1 MGRIVDFSHKGGYTP
16 KGFLINF
23 AYIDSQQLA
32 KL

>member
-1 MGRIVDFSHKGGYTP
+1 MGRIADFSHKGGYTP

-23 AYIDSQQLA
+23 AYIDS